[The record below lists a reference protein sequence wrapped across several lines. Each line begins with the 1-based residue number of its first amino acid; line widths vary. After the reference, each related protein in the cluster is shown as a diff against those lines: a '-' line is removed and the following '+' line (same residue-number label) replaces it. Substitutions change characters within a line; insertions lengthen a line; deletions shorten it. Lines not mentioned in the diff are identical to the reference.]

1 MVNDIKNTSDINSQS
16 HNNDD
21 GKIPDE
27 IKKENNS
34 TGNNTV
40 SGNNH
45 LNGNSNG
52 HNNGNGHSNGSNGNG
67 HPSGFSNGNGNGHTN
82 GSNGNG
88 NGTGANH
95 ENGNGNGN
103 GTTTSADAA
112 AETRTIEDLY
122 IGIIHSDVKRE
133 YFPTEEQY
141 ITEKDAI
148 EDAEGIAS
156 YLTKLGAHPI
166 LYPGNESLVENLRR
180 DNPNMVFN
188 LVDSVKGNE
197 YLSSTI
203 PGLLDIMDIYY
214 TGAGLLGLAL
224 TYNKFLVKK
233 LFSQVGV
240 PVPNFQLFST
250 PNDVLD
256 PNMRFP
262 LISKLNEIHG
272 AVEINDKAV
281 SENEKDLRE
290 RIKYLTNTYDQAV
303 LVEEFIVG
311 REITCMQLEG
321 LNTKVYLAEK
331 VFNKP
336 NDKFVFATFDDQ
348 WVNNPEDKS
357 LWPYTYAKYEDQ
369 NLKDLVRKAFEV
381 TRMADYGKFDVRMD
395 QSGRY
400 FFIDANANP
409 AFGPKES
416 FTAMGLIISELYGVP
431 FTDIIKRLVNNT
443 LYNAQP

>member
-1 MVNDIKNTSDINSQS
+1 MPNDTKEPADINKQA
-16 HNNDD
+16 HNTDNDVN
-21 GKIPDE
+21 K
-27 IKKENNS
+27 
-34 TGNNTV
+34 GNV
-40 SGNNH
+40 H
-45 LNGNSNG
+45 
-52 HNNGNGHSNGSNGNG
+52 H
-67 HPSGFSNGNGNGHTN
+67 

-88 NGTGANH
+88 NG
-95 ENGNGNGN
+95 NGNGSSLDTGVNVASEG
-103 GTTTSADAA
+103 
-112 AETRTIEDLY
+112 RPIEGLT

-141 ITEKDAI
+141 ITEKDAE
-148 EDAEGIAS
+148 EDATIIAQ
-156 YLTKLGAHPI
+156 YLSKLGAQPI

-180 DNPNMVFN
+180 DTPAMVFN

-203 PGLLDIMDIYY
+203 PGLLDIMDTSY
-214 TGAGLLGLAL
+214 TGAGILGLAL

-233 LFSQVGV
+233 LFSQVGI

-272 AVEINDKAV
+272 AVEITENAV

-290 RIKYLTNTYDQAV
+290 RIKFLISTYDQQV

-311 REITCMQLEG
+311 REITCYQLEG
-321 LNTKVYLAEK
+321 LNRKIYLGEK

-336 NDKFVFATFDDQ
+336 NQKFVFATFNDQ
-348 WVNNPEDKS
+348 WINNPDDRS
-357 LWPYTYAKYEDQ
+357 QWAYVYQKYEDQ
-369 NLKDLVRKAFEV
+369 GLKDLVRKAFEV

-400 FFIDANANP
+400 FFVDANANP
-409 AFGPKES
+409 SFGPKES

-443 LYNAQP
+443 LYMDSGS

>member
-1 MVNDIKNTSDINSQS
+1 MPNDTNEPADINKQS
-16 HNNDD
+16 YNTDNNENHNGN
-21 GKIPDE
+21 
-27 IKKENNS
+27 
-34 TGNNTV
+34 GNN
-40 SGNNH
+40 
-45 LNGNSNG
+45 NG
-52 HNNGNGHSNGSNGNG
+52 NGNGHSNGNG
-67 HPSGFSNGNGNGHTN
+67 NGNGNGHTN
-82 GSNGNG
+82 GNGCSNG
-88 NGTGANH
+88 
-95 ENGNGNGN
+95 ENGI
-103 GTTTSADAA
+103 
-112 AETRTIEDLY
+112 AENRTIEGLT
-122 IGIIHSDVKRE
+122 IGVIHSDVKRE
-133 YFPTEEQY
+133 WFPTEEQF
-141 ITEKDAI
+141 ITEKDA
-148 EDAEGIAS
+148 ETDAAGIAQ
-156 YLTKLGAHPI
+156 YLDKLGAQTI

-180 DNPNMVFN
+180 DSPAMVFN

-203 PGLLDIMDIYY
+203 PGLLDTMDVSY
-214 TGAGLLGLAL
+214 TGAGILGLAL

-240 PVPNFQLFST
+240 PVPNFQLFSSA
-250 PNDVLD
+250 NDPLD
-256 PNMRFP
+256 SNLRFP

-272 AVEINDKAV
+272 AVEINEKAV

-290 RIKYLTNTYDQAV
+290 RIKFLINTYEQQV

-311 REITCMQLEG
+311 REITCYLLEG

-336 NDKFVFATFDDQ
+336 DQKFVYATFNDQ
-348 WVNNPEDKS
+348 WIDNPVDKS
-357 LWPYTYAKYEDQ
+357 TWAYTYQKYEDQ

-443 LYNAQP
+443 LYMDSAQKATNDNIQALA